1 MPTFREKVGGFLRQ
15 LSTGQEKK
23 TNYKSPCTSPTSTGS
38 FIHKYLLGEVKKYHP
53 EVLYGK
59 SYYDLPVREIAPLSG
74 KVLSACTGPQG
85 GLTTVDLDAKPFEFP
100 DADVHFI
107 DEDHRDSSENLVKF
121 KDLTKEERQS
131 SHHNDIEP
139 WPDVEQSKHKYN
151 SNPEQKTEEIAGI
164 KDWFSPCESAYGIA
178 TTLYECHPV
187 TKENAGNP
195 IADAFAVVMRENS
208 ALLVLADGVNWGEKS
223 CLAARCA
230 IHGCVNYLNKVLYRE
245 GAGDITTLDIFISLL
260 RSFSEAHNLI
270 LQENGTLTTLCAVV
284 VAQLKKSSKFIAC
297 ACNVGDSLAYIYS
310 PKYGVR
316 EITQGSHD
324 IYSMRDMRD
333 ALGALGPVDGINPE
347 LSNLTV
353 SMSELDPDDIVF
365 LASDGISD
373 NFDPVV
379 GKFAIPRKVEKRAKT
394 PTDTTIDN
402 ARGSNP
408 IATMN
413 VQSEKEIF
421 AIDLNLPVVEAHQ
434 RHELTLLRMED
445 LIING
450 VNEGDGPCKTAQE
463 ICEQMIDFAEK
474 LTIAKR
480 RILEDP
486 DLYKNDDLQ
495 VNQAG
500 QRMRRRKVGE
510 KLSMVPGKLDHA
522 SIVAY
527 TVGVRFQE
535 KVALIAECES
545 YSDLKC

>member
-1 MPTFREKVGGFLRQ
+1 MMPTFREKVGGFLRQ

-23 TNYKSPCTSPTSTGS
+23 PDYKSPCTSPTSTGS

-59 SYYDLPVREIAPLSG
+59 SYYELPVKEIAPLSRT
-74 KVLSACTGPQG
+74 VLSACTGPQG
-85 GLTTVDLDAKPFEFP
+85 GLTTVDLETKPFEFP
-100 DADVHFI
+100 DVDVHFI
-107 DEDHRDSSENLVKF
+107 DEDHRDSSENLVKL
-121 KDLTKEERQS
+121 KDIVQEDTYTS
-131 SHHNDIEP
+131 AHDDIEP
-139 WPDVEQSKHKYN
+139 WPDVNPSISD
-151 SNPEQKTEEIAGI
+151 SN
-164 KDWFSPCESAYGIA
+164 AYGIA

-195 IADAFAVVMRENS
+195 IADAFAVVMREN
-208 ALLVLADGVNWGEKS
+208 
-223 CLAARCA
+223 
-230 IHGCVNYLNKVLYRE
+230 ILYRE
-245 GAGDITTLDIFISLL
+245 GAGDISSLDIFISLL

-284 VAQLKKSSKFIAC
+284 VAQLKKSNKFIAC

-347 LSNLTV
+347 LSNLTL

-365 LASDGISD
+365 LASDD
-373 NFDPVV
+373 THRTQ
-379 GKFAIPRKVEKRAKT
+379 AT
-394 PTDTTIDN
+394 TTIDPK
-402 ARGSNP
+402 GSNP
-408 IATMN
+408 VSPVNT
-413 VQSEKEIF
+413 QTEKETF
-421 AIDLNLPVVEAHQ
+421 DIDLSLPVVEAHQ

-450 VNEGDGPCKTAQE
+450 VNEGDSPCKTAQQ

-486 DLYKNDDLQ
+486 DLYKNDDMK

-510 KLSMVPGKLDHA
+510 NSQWFL
-522 SIVAY
+522 
-527 TVGVRFQE
+527 E
-535 KVALIAECES
+535 N
-545 YSDLKC
+545 